1 MRPLIPA
8 LILFVAA
15 HASAQDARVMQA
27 VQAALE
33 PALPFPASDAD
44 GVLPADGTFSGPWI
58 VRPVRPGEQTIE
70 VIANPLNRD
79 YQSRSAK
86 AMAQIG
92 ASIQSAQRRADA
104 QYERALEEAKRTGR
118 SQDVDGVTLADE
130 GVAGAR
136 IDADS
141 HVTID
146 VEFNEPSYRRT
157 IASGVM
163 PAPAALA
170 IDRATVLS
178 VPANVYRDADGL
190 ERFCESESYVF
201 FGSARPEVRERA
213 DNTYDVTATPLV
225 GIRLRGN
232 EALIADILKKA
243 DWGRV
248 AELLQ

>member
-1 MRPLIPA
+1 MRVLIAA
-8 LILFVAA
+8 LLIVGAA
-15 HASAQDARVMQA
+15 PASAQDARVMQA
-27 VQAALE
+27 VQAALG
-33 PALPFPASDAD
+33 PALPYPASDAD
-44 GVLPADGTFSGPWI
+44 GVMPADGTFNGPWM
-58 VRPVRPGEQTIE
+58 VRPLQAGEHTIE
-70 VIANPLNRD
+70 VIANPLNREH
-79 YQSRSAK
+79 QLRSAK

-92 ASIQSAQRRADA
+92 DSIQSAQRRADA

-146 VEFNEPSYRRT
+146 VAFNEPSYRHT

-163 PAPAALA
+163 PAPAAVA
-170 IDRATVLS
+170 IGRAAVLS
-178 VPANVYRDADGL
+178 VPANVFRDADGV
-190 ERFCESESYVF
+190 ERFCESQSYVF
-201 FGSARPEVRERA
+201 FGASAPDVRRRA
-213 DNTYDVTATPLV
+213 DHIYDVTATGLV

>member
-1 MRPLIPA
+1 MRPLTA
-8 LILFVAA
+8 LLIVLAA
-15 HASAQDARVMQA
+15 HASAQDARVMEA
-27 VQAALE
+27 VQAALQ

-70 VIANPLNRD
+70 VIANPLNREH
-79 YQSRSAK
+79 QLRSAK

-92 ASIQSAQRRADA
+92 DSIQSAQRRADA

-118 SQDVDGVTLADE
+118 SQEVDGVTLADE

-146 VEFNEPSYRRT
+146 LVINEPSYRRA
-157 IASGVM
+157 IASSVM
-163 PAPAALA
+163 PAPPKIA
-170 IDRATVLS
+170 IARASVLS
-178 VPANVYRDADGL
+178 VPANVYRDADGV
-190 ERFCESESYVF
+190 ERFCEAESYVF
-201 FGSARPEVRERA
+201 FGSSSPEVRRRA
-213 DNTYDVTATPLV
+213 DHLYDVTATGLV